1 MFSLSTETRIK
12 ITVDFMIISMNSGI
26 PIIQM
31 YSSRHMNNLLLHTY
45 YSSKKRISYNNNLT
59 KQIHNRFIHNQ
70 INSTTNHRHHINFC
84 MSSSNISSNTR
95 NVRYY
100 KKSKADLKKDFY
112 DVLGVSKTASKDEIK
127 KKYRELAK
135 KYHPD
140 LNKDDRNAAQMFQ
153 DVSEANE
160 ILTNDEKRTLYDTY
174 GHAGVDPSY
183 QQQQQQGNPFA
194 GFGGFQGSGGFRVH
208 TSGGQINAE
217 DIFDFF
223 EQTMGGQAR
232 RGVGKDVQTVIKLT
246 FLEAVHGCK
255 KDINFDYFIKDPA
268 NNNIKNKTQV
278 KKIRK
283 TKSVK
288 IDIPAGVDT
297 GIVMRVQ
304 QQGADGDPGY
314 PAGDLLVQL
323 EVTSDPYFKRQDN
336 DIYVDVPINIAQAV
350 LGAKVDV
357 LTLDGMVSMKIPPGT
372 QPDDVLVLKNK
383 GIKYINANKK
393 GNQHVTLKVKIPNK
407 VTEIQ
412 KKLINDFCY
421 GESKVNDSS
430 KSTSDDSNTTT
441 SSGSN
446 GTDDNNNKTNSSFT
460 IEQAWKR
467 IKDYWS
473 SNDSDV
479 SNNKDEKQNNASNK
493 I

>member
-1 MFSLSTETRIK
+1 
-12 ITVDFMIISMNSGI
+12 
-26 PIIQM
+26 
-31 YSSRHMNNLLLHTY
+31 MNNLLLHAY
-45 YSSKKRISYNNNLT
+45 HSSKKRLNYNNNVT
-59 KQIHNRFIHNQ
+59 KQIHYRYIHYQ
-70 INSTTNHRHHINFC
+70 INSTTNQFHNHSHHINSC
-84 MSSSNISSNTR
+84 KSNSNNSSNSSN
-95 NVRYY
+95 VRFYR
-100 KKSKADLKKDFY
+100 KSKADLKKDFY

-140 LNKDDRNAAQMFQ
+140 LNKDDKNAAQMFQ

-194 GFGGFQGSGGFRVH
+194 GFSGFQGSGGFRVH

-223 EQTMGGQAR
+223 EQTMGGQGR
-232 RGVGKDVQTVIKLT
+232 RGVGKDIQTVIKLT

-268 NNNIKNKTQV
+268 NKNKAQV
-278 KKIRK
+278 KKLRK

-304 QQGADGDPGY
+304 QQGADGDPGF

-383 GIKYINANKK
+383 GIKYINVNKK
-393 GNQHVTLKVKIPNK
+393 GNQHVTLKIKIPNK
-407 VTEIQ
+407 VTENQ

-421 GESKVNDSS
+421 GETKGNDSS

-446 GTDDNNNKTNSSFT
+446 DTDDNNNIKTNSSFN
-460 IEQAWKR
+460 IDQAWKR
-467 IKDYWS
+467 IKDYWG
-473 SNDSDV
+473 SNDSDT
-479 SNNKDEKQNNASNK
+479 SNNKDDKQNNASNK

>member
-1 MFSLSTETRIK
+1 
-12 ITVDFMIISMNSGI
+12 MNSVV
-26 PIIQM
+26 PLRQM
-31 YSSRHMNNLLLHTY
+31 YLSRHMNNLLLHNY
-45 YSSKKRISYNNNLT
+45 HLSKKIINNNNNIT
-59 KQIHNRFIHNQ
+59 KQIKYRYMHYQ
-70 INSTTNHRHHINFC
+70 INSTTNQHHCHHHKNSYKCNDNYNSFN
-84 MSSSNISSNTR
+84 SSNI
-95 NVRYY
+95 RYY

-140 LNKDDRNAAQMFQ
+140 LNKDDKNAALMFQ

-183 QQQQQQGNPFA
+183 ATDYQQQQQQGNPFA
-194 GFGGFQGSGGFRVH
+194 GFGGFQGGGGFRVH

-232 RGVGKDVQTVIKLT
+232 RGIGKDIQTVIKLT

-268 NNNIKNKTQV
+268 NNIKNKTQA

-314 PAGDLLVQL
+314 AAGDLLVQL

-336 DIYVDVPINIAQAV
+336 DIYVEVPINIAQAV

-357 LTLDGMVSMKIPPGT
+357 LTLDGMVTMKIPPGT

-383 GIKYINANKK
+383 GIKYINVNKK
-393 GNQHVTLKVKIPNK
+393 GNQHVTLKIKIPNK
-407 VTEIQ
+407 VTENQ

-421 GESKVNDSS
+421 GETKVDDSS
-430 KSTSDDSNTTT
+430 KSDKSTSDSGDDSNTT
-441 SSGSN
+441 SSSS
-446 GTDDNNNKTNSSFT
+446 TDDNKNNDKTNSSFT
-460 IEQAWKR
+460 IDQAWKR

-473 SNDSDV
+473 SNDS
-479 SNNKDEKQNNASNK
+479 NKDDNQKNASNK

>member
-1 MFSLSTETRIK
+1 M
-12 ITVDFMIISMNSGI
+12 ISMNSVI
-26 PIIQM
+26 PIRKMM
-31 YSSRHMNNLLLHTY
+31 YSSKHTNNLLLRKY
-45 YSSKKRISYNNNLT
+45 QSCKKIINDNNNLT
-59 KQIHNRFIHNQ
+59 KQIHYRYMHYH
-70 INSTTNHRHHINFC
+70 INSTTNQFHNHHNHFINNHKC
-84 MSSSNISSNTR
+84 NSNISSS

-100 KKSKADLKKDFY
+100 KKTKADLKKDFY

-140 LNKDDRNAAQMFQ
+140 LNKDDKNAAQMFQ

-160 ILTNDEKRTLYDTY
+160 ILTNDDKRTLYDTY

-183 QQQQQQGNPFA
+183 ASDYQQQQQQGNPFA
-194 GFGGFQGSGGFRVH
+194 GFSGFQGSGGFRVH

-223 EQTMGGQAR
+223 EQTMGGQSR
-232 RGVGKDVQTVIKLT
+232 RGIGKDVQTIIKLT

-268 NNNIKNKTQV
+268 NKNKTQV

-357 LTLDGMVSMKIPPGT
+357 LTLDGMVAMKIPPGT
-372 QPDDVLVLKNK
+372 QPDDVLILKNK
-383 GIKYINANKK
+383 GIKYINVNKK
-393 GNQHVTLKVKIPNK
+393 GNQHVTLKIKIPNK
-407 VTEIQ
+407 VTENQ
-412 KKLINDFCY
+412 KKLITDFCY
-421 GESKVNDSS
+421 GETKVNESS
-430 KSTSDDSNTTT
+430 KSGTNKSTSDNSDDSNTTT
-441 SSGSN
+441 SSGSSS
-446 GTDDNNNKTNSSFT
+446 TDDNKNNNDKINSSFT
-460 IEQAWKR
+460 IDQAWKR

-473 SNDSDV
+473 SNDSNNT
-479 SNNKDEKQNNASNK
+479 SNNKDDKQNNASNK